1 MWNLFKNTRVLPQ
14 NSSVCIINFE
24 QFHLLQKRPLCKS
37 CSGNVLKI
45 CRERSLRDCNICK
58 AAFNSTQIAPHHG
71 SYTITMLQISS
82 KAIFQNIYNGLLLS
96 FMYLSLYA
104 YVCILILII
113 LSLLFTLDTFLDP
126 WKTATIH

>member
-1 MWNLFKNTRVLPQ
+1 
-14 NSSVCIINFE
+14 
-24 QFHLLQKRPLCKS
+24 
-37 CSGNVLKI
+37 
-45 CRERSLRDCNICK
+45 
-58 AAFNSTQIAPHHG
+58 
-71 SYTITMLQISS
+71 MLQVSR

-104 YVCILILII
+104 CLCILII